1 MAIAILIPDR
11 DVNSLR
17 DQLNRHLPA
26 GTAVWI
32 YPEIP
37 NPEDVT
43 MAVVWKH
50 PPGSLSQFPNLKLV
64 QSFGAG
70 VEHLLLDPELPEG
83 VPLAR
88 IVDDALTLSMR
99 NYVGMA
105 VLAIH
110 KRLDVYL
117 ENQRRK
123 VWEQPHPVEWP
134 VRVGILGMGELG
146 AASAQF
152 LAGMGFEVWGYSQQ
166 RKTLPGVTCL
176 SPQEASLAEFAGMI
190 NVLVCLL
197 PLTPQTEGILNDS
210 LFRSMP
216 KGSYLINAA
225 RGGHLVEADLLRV
238 LDEGWFEGAF
248 LDVFR
253 EEPLPASHPFWEH
266 PKIFL
271 TPHSASVTNPDS
283 ASKLVAEN
291 YRRVMAGQGPL
302 HRVEAEKGY

>member
-1 MAIAILIPDR
+1 MAIVIIMPDR
-11 DVNSLR
+11 DASPLR

-26 GTAVWI
+26 GAAVWI

-50 PPGSLSQFPNLKLV
+50 PPGSLKAFPHLKLV

-123 VWEQPHPVEWP
+123 VWEQPQPVEWP

-152 LAGMGFEVWGYSQQ
+152 LAGMGFEVWGYSRQ

-176 SPQEASLAEFAGMI
+176 SPQEASLAEFAGRI

-283 ASKLVAEN
+283 ASQLVAEN
-291 YRRVMAGQGPL
+291 YRRIMAGQPPL